1 MMTNYHSINQIIH
14 LYMLKNLFLLV
25 KSTLLEIHG
34 NDNFMYD
41 KAGLVS
47 IAADKLWTPCFK
59 HFKTRLT
66 SLGQN

>member
-47 IAADKLWTPCFK
+47 IAADKL
-59 HFKTRLT
+59 
-66 SLGQN
+66 